1 MGAGLLMEGRV
12 FGYFPVGVISK
23 VVVVIGEWDRDEGE
37 LESLREPA
45 RGSRISGEDF
55 VIVGRG
61 EI

>member
-23 VVVVIGEWDRDEGE
+23 VVVVVGEWDRAKGE
-37 LESLREPA
+37 LESLGEPV
-45 RGSRISGEDF
+45 RWSGDSGEDF

-61 EI
+61 KF